1 MSSNIVTDDAHNWGA
16 AAKVAASMKIKYPV
30 AAVASGSYACWVRR
44 VVEIAQSSS
53 AFNSMESIASVSA
66 SPSAAA
72 SDARRMVF
80 V

>member
-30 AAVASGSYACWVRR
+30 AAVASSSYAFWG
-44 VVEIAQSSS
+44 VVEIAQSS
-53 AFNSMESIASVSA
+53 AFNLIETIASVSG
-66 SPSAAA
+66 SLSAAA
-72 SDARRMVF
+72 SARRMVF

>member
-30 AAVASGSYACWVRR
+30 AAVASSSYACWVR
-44 VVEIAQSSS
+44 VVEIAQSS
-53 AFNSMESIASVSA
+53 AFNSIESIASVSG
-66 SPSAAA
+66 SPSAASA
-72 SDARRMVF
+72 ARRMVF